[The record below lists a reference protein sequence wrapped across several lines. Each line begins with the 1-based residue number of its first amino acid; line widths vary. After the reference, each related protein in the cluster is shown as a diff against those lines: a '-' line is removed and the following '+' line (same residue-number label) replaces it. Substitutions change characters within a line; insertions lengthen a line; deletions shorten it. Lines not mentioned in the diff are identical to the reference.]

1 MARPWRANGRRAIDR
16 GWIASKP
23 DAATPASSR
32 PWPNSMKGPR
42 QSDFA
47 YQAVYRY
54 LTSLIGESASDV
66 HVRLPSLRHLAERL
80 NVSISTIQYAY
91 SLLEKE
97 GRVYSVAKS
106 GYYALPAPAISLHY
120 QGNDLLES
128 VYVNARR
135 PGMRVLSSDE
145 PALVQSIDS
154 PLLLQERELLR
165 QYPRQPQPNTQP
177 CGELELRMALAARYT
192 TSPIRCWHPD
202 DVYIGAD
209 LRGVLEILIAV
220 LRLNEAAVVV
230 ESPCDWVILRLFQG
244 AGVRVIEW
252 PLQANGRLHHDRLK
266 HVLETEPVRLVMV
279 SSGLNMPRGSQ
290 APDED
295 RLAVAQILERHE
307 CWVLENDC
315 YGELGF
321 DAPGVRFR
329 DLLAPQ
335 KLMIFSTFEKIIGPE
350 APYGYLLSRQMSR
363 EWQRHF
369 LLRAFRLSSIR
380 QKAIARL
387 YSNGRIDQH
396 LQLLRRRL
404 RESKVRM
411 THLLHERMGEA
422 LQFVEPQG
430 GATIWLRSLRP
441 VDVRQVFQRLV
452 NSQVVIAPGEL
463 FSLQGLHAQHLRLSH
478 NVGSDQDLASVLC
491 LLGDA
496 LRLESIE

>member
-1 MARPWRANGRRAIDR
+1 
-16 GWIASKP
+16 
-23 DAATPASSR
+23 
-32 PWPNSMKGPR
+32 MKGSR
-42 QSDFA
+42 ETDFA

-54 LTSLIGESASDV
+54 LTSVIGESASQA

-106 GYYALPAPAISLHY
+106 GYYALPAPVINTLY
-120 QGNDLLES
+120 DGDDLLES

-135 PGMRVLSSDE
+135 PGMLVLSGDE
-145 PALVQSIDS
+145 PALLQPIDS

-165 QYPRQPQPNTQP
+165 QYPRQPQPNSQP

-192 TSPIRCWHPD
+192 TSPVRCWHAD

-220 LRLNEAAVVV
+220 LCLKDATVVI
-230 ESPCDWVILRLFQG
+230 ESPCDWVILRLFQA

-252 PLQANGRLHHDRLK
+252 SLQADGGLHHDRLRQL
-266 HVLETEPVRLVMV
+266 LETEPVRLVML

-290 APDED
+290 APDDD
-295 RLAVAQILERHE
+295 RQAVAQLLDRHD

-321 DAPGVRFR
+321 EATGLRFR

-335 KLMIFSTFEKIIGPE
+335 RLMIFSTFEKIIGPE
-350 APYGYLLSRQMSR
+350 APYGYLLSRHLSG

-396 LQLLRRRL
+396 LHLLRRRL
-404 RESKVRM
+404 RDGKVQM
-411 THLLHERMGEA
+411 SQLLAERLGET
-422 LQFVEPQG
+422 LHFVEPEG
-430 GATIWLRSLRP
+430 GATVWLRSARR
-441 VDVRQVFQRLV
+441 VNMRQVFQNLLKH
-452 NSQVVIAPGEL
+452 QVVIAPGEL
-463 FSLQGLHAQHLRLSH
+463 FSLQGLYAQHLRLSH
-478 NVGSDQDLASVLC
+478 SFGSDQDLASALC

-496 LRLESIE
+496 LRQESID

>member
-1 MARPWRANGRRAIDR
+1 
-16 GWIASKP
+16 
-23 DAATPASSR
+23 
-32 PWPNSMKGPR
+32 MKGPR
-42 QSDFA
+42 ESDFA

-54 LTSLIGESASDV
+54 LTSIIGESASDG
-66 HVRLPSLRHLAERL
+66 HVRLPSLRQLAERL

-106 GYYALPAPAISLHY
+106 GYYAVPAPAINMHC

-128 VYVNARR
+128 VYINARR
-135 PGMRVLSSDE
+135 PGMLVLSSDE
-145 PALVQSIDS
+145 PVLLQSIDS

-165 QYPRQPQPNTQP
+165 QYPRQPQPNSQP
-177 CGELELRMALAARYT
+177 CGELELRTALAARYT
-192 TSPIRCWHPD
+192 TSPVRCWHAD

-209 LRGVLEILIAV
+209 LRGVLEILITVMV
-220 LRLNEAAVVV
+220 LRDATVVI

-266 HVLETEPVRLVMV
+266 HLLETEPVRLVIV

-290 APDED
+290 APDDD
-295 RLAVAQILERHE
+295 RQAVAQLLDRHD
-307 CWVLENDC
+307 CFVLENDC
-315 YGELGF
+315 YAELAF
-321 DAPGVRFR
+321 EAPSLRFR
-329 DLLAPQ
+329 DLLAPER
-335 KLMIFSTFEKIIGPE
+335 LMIFSTFEKIIGPE
-350 APYGYLLSRQMSR
+350 APYGYLLSRHLSG

-387 YSNGRIDQH
+387 FSNGRIDQH
-396 LQLLRRRL
+396 LQSLRRRL
-404 RESKVRM
+404 KESKLQM
-411 THLLHERMGEA
+411 IELLGERMGEA

-430 GATIWLRSLRP
+430 GATIWLRSSRR
-441 VDVRQVFQRLV
+441 VDVRQVFQRLLKEH
-452 NSQVVIAPGEL
+452 VVIAPGEL
-463 FSLQGLHAQHLRLSH
+463 FSLQGLHTQYLRLSH
-478 NVGSDQDLASVLC
+478 NVGSDHDLVTALG

-496 LRLESIE
+496 LRLESID

>member
-1 MARPWRANGRRAIDR
+1 
-16 GWIASKP
+16 
-23 DAATPASSR
+23 
-32 PWPNSMKGPR
+32 MKGPR
-42 QSDFA
+42 ETDFA

-54 LTSLIGESASDV
+54 LTSLIGESASDAR
-66 HVRLPSLRHLAERL
+66 VRLPSLRQLAERL

-106 GYYALPAPAISLHY
+106 GYYASPAPVIGTLYS
-120 QGNDLLES
+120 GNDLLES

-135 PGMRVLSSDE
+135 PGMLVLSGDE
-145 PALVQSIDS
+145 PALLQPIDS

-165 QYPRQPQPNTQP
+165 QYPRQPQPHSQP

-192 TSPIRCWHPD
+192 ASAVRCWHAD

-220 LRLNEAAVVV
+220 LCLKDSTVVV
-230 ESPCDWVILRLFQG
+230 ESPCDWVILRLFQA

-252 PLQANGRLHHDRLK
+252 PLLADGRLHHERLK
-266 HVLETEPVRLVMV
+266 EVLDTGSVRLVMV
-279 SSGLNMPRGSQ
+279 SSGVNMPRGSQ
-290 APDED
+290 APDD
-295 RLAVAQILERHE
+295 IRLAVAQLLERYD

-321 DAPGVRFR
+321 ESDGLRFR
-329 DLLAPQ
+329 DLLTPER
-335 KLMIFSTFEKIIGPE
+335 LIVFSTFEKIIGPE
-350 APYGYLLSRQMSR
+350 APYGYLLSRHLNA
-363 EWQRHF
+363 EWQRQF
-369 LLRAFRLSSIR
+369 LLRAFRLSPIR

-404 RESKVRM
+404 KDSKLQM
-411 THLLHERMGEA
+411 IHQMNERLDDA
-422 LQFVEPQG
+422 LQFVEPEG
-430 GATIWLRSLRP
+430 GATIWVRSLRR
-441 VDVRQVFQRLV
+441 VDVRRVFQRLLKQ
-452 NSQVVIAPGEL
+452 QVVVAPGEL
-463 FSLQGLHAQHLRLSH
+463 FSLQGLHTQHLRLSH
-478 NVGSDQDLASVLC
+478 SFSSDQDLTVALG

-496 LRLESIE
+496 LRWETID

>member
-1 MARPWRANGRRAIDR
+1 
-16 GWIASKP
+16 
-23 DAATPASSR
+23 
-32 PWPNSMKGPR
+32 MKSPR
-42 QSDFA
+42 ETDFA

-54 LTSLIGESASDV
+54 LTSVIDESASPV

-106 GYYALPAPAISLHY
+106 GYYALPAPAISTLYH
-120 QGNDLLES
+120 GNDLLES

-135 PGMRVLSSDE
+135 PGMLVLSSDE
-145 PALVQSIDS
+145 PALLQSIDS

-165 QYPRQPQPNTQP
+165 QYPRQPQPNLQP

-192 TSPIRCWHPD
+192 TSPVRCWHAD

-220 LRLNEAAVVV
+220 LSLKEATVVV
-230 ESPCDWVILRLFQG
+230 ESPCDWVILRLFQA
-244 AGVRVIEW
+244 AGVRVVEW
-252 PLQANGRLHHDRLK
+252 PLQANGGLHLDRLR
-266 HVLETEPVRLVMV
+266 HLLETEPVRLVML
-279 SSGLNMPRGSQ
+279 SSGLNMPYGSQ
-290 APDED
+290 APHED
-295 RLAVAQILERHE
+295 RLSVAQLLERHD

-321 DAPGVRFR
+321 DASGPRFR
-329 DLLAPQ
+329 DLLAPHR
-335 KLMIFSTFEKIIGPE
+335 LMIFSTFEKIIGPE
-350 APYGYLLSRQMSR
+350 APFGYLLSRHLSG

-380 QKAIARL
+380 QKAVARL

-404 RESKVRM
+404 RDSKAQM
-411 THLLHERMGEA
+411 THLLAERMGEA
-422 LQFVEPQG
+422 LQFAEPEG
-430 GATIWLRSLRP
+430 GATVWLRSLRR
-441 VDVRQVFQRLV
+441 VDMRQVFQNLLKH
-452 NSQVVIAPGEL
+452 QVVIAPGEL
-463 FSLQGLHAQHLRLSH
+463 FSLQGLYSQHLRVSH
-478 NVGSDQDLASVLC
+478 SFGSDQDLASALG

-496 LRLESIE
+496 LRQASID